1 MGRLKTH
8 KVDIPGL
15 IRNNGEKMNIV
26 LLDTLTFGAASL
38 AGFDALGEVASYL
51 TTSADETAERISDAE
66 VIVTNKVVI
75 SEAAMAAA
83 PNLKLICVAATGMN
97 NIDHEAAARRGI
109 TVKNVAGYST
119 DAVVQ
124 HTFSMLFYLMGHSR
138 YYDEYVKNGSW
149 QKEEVFTHIG
159 PSFHELRGKTW
170 GIIGLGEIGRSV
182 ARIAQA
188 FGANVCYYSTSGKNE
203 NGNFEKTTL
212 SRLIEKSDIVSIHAP
227 LSASTENLI
236 SHSELL
242 QLKDGAVLLNLGR
255 GGIVDEDALSVII
268 DVKPIYV
275 GLDVLV
281 KEPMKTLHPLLKV
294 KHPER
299 LYITPHIAW
308 TSVEARERLIA
319 ATIENIKIFSNA

>member
-1 MGRLKTH
+1 
-8 KVDIPGL
+8 
-15 IRNNGEKMNIV
+15 MNIV
-26 LLDTLTFGAASL
+26 LLDTLTYDDTSL
-38 AGFDALGEVASYL
+38 AGFEALGEVTTYL
-51 TTSADETAERISDAE
+51 TTTVDETVQRVAQAD
-66 VIVTNKVVI
+66 VIVTNKVVV
-75 SEAAMAAA
+75 SDAVMNAA

-109 TVKNVAGYST
+109 SVKNVAGYST

-138 YYDEYVKNGSW
+138 YYDEYVKSGQW
-149 QKEEVFTHIG
+149 QKEAVFTHIG
-159 PSFHELRGKTW
+159 PSFSELRGKTW

-182 ARIAQA
+182 ATIAKA
-188 FGANVCYYSTSGKNE
+188 FGANVCYYSTSGKNQTSD
-203 NGNFEKTTL
+203 FEKTTL
-212 SRLIEKSDIVSIHAP
+212 SRLIENSDVISIHAP
-227 LSASTENLI
+227 LNASTENLI

-242 QLKDGAVLLNLGR
+242 QMKDGAVLLNLGR

-281 KEPMKTLHPLLKV
+281 KEPMSAPHPLLAI
-294 KHPER
+294 KHSER
-299 LYITPHIAW
+299 LYMTPHIAW

-319 ATIENIKIFSNA
+319 ATIENIKTF

>member
-1 MGRLKTH
+1 
-8 KVDIPGL
+8 
-15 IRNNGEKMNIV
+15 MNIV
-26 LLDTLTFGAASL
+26 LLDTLTFGETSL
-38 AGFDALGEVASYL
+38 EAFELLGNVTTYFTTTAEEVAIRVAQ
-51 TTSADETAERISDAE
+51 AD

-75 SEAAMAAA
+75 SDAVMQAA
-83 PNLKLICVAATGMN
+83 PNLKLICVAATGTN
-97 NIDHEAAARRGI
+97 NIEYEAAIRRSI
-109 TVKNVAGYST
+109 SVKNVAGYST

-124 HTFSMLFYLMGHSR
+124 HTFSMFFYLIGHSR
-138 YYDEYVKNGSW
+138 YYDEYVKSGQW
-149 QKEEVFTHIG
+149 QKEAVFTHIG
-159 PSFHELRGKTW
+159 PSFSELRGKTW

-182 ARIAQA
+182 ANIAKA
-188 FGANVCYYSTSGKNE
+188 FGAKVIYYSTSGKNDNSE
-203 NGNFEKTTL
+203 FEKTTL
-212 SRLIEKSDIVSIHAP
+212 SRLIENSDIISIHAP
-227 LSASTENLI
+227 LNTSTENLI

-242 QLKDGAVLLNLGR
+242 QMKDGAVLLNLGR

-281 KEPMKTLHPLLKV
+281 KEPMTTPHALLSI

-319 ATIENIKIFSNA
+319 ATVENIKTFSESTAK

>member
-1 MGRLKTH
+1 MK
-8 KVDIPGL
+8 I
-15 IRNNGEKMNIV
+15 II
-26 LLDTLTFGAASL
+26 LDTLTYGDTSL
-38 AGFDALGEVASYL
+38 VGFDTLGEVSAYS
-51 TTSADETAERISDAE
+51 TTSAEETIQRVHDAE

-75 SEAAMAAA
+75 SDAVMEAS
-83 PNLKLICVAATGMN
+83 PHLKLICVAATGTN
-97 NIDHEAAARRGI
+97 NIDHEAAVRRGI

-138 YYDEYVKNGSW
+138 YYDEYVKSGNW
-149 QKEEVFTHIG
+149 QKESVFTHIG
-159 PSFHELRGKTW
+159 PSFSELRGKTW

-182 ARIAQA
+182 ANIARA

-203 NGNFEKTTL
+203 NNEFEKTTL
-212 SRLIEKSDIVSIHAP
+212 SRLIENSDVISIHAP
-227 LSASTENLI
+227 LNPSTENLI

-242 QLKDGAVLLNLGR
+242 QMKDGAVLLNLGR

-281 KEPMKTLHPLLKV
+281 KEPMKTPHPLLKV
-294 KHPER
+294 KHPQR

-319 ATIENIKIFSNA
+319 ATVENIKTFVTVLVK

>member
-1 MGRLKTH
+1 MK
-8 KVDIPGL
+8 
-15 IRNNGEKMNIV
+15 IV
-26 LLDTLTFGAASL
+26 ILDALTYGDTSL
-38 AGFDALGEVASYL
+38 AGFESLGDVVVYQ
-51 TTSADETAERISDAE
+51 TTSADETAQRVREAE

-75 SEAAMAAA
+75 SDAVMESA
-83 PNLKLICVAATGMN
+83 PSLKLICVAATGTN
-97 NIDHEAAARRGI
+97 NIDHEAAVRRGI
-109 TVKNVAGYST
+109 RVKNVAGYST

-138 YYDEYVKNGSW
+138 YYDEYVKSGEW
-149 QKEEVFTHIG
+149 QKEAVFAHIG
-159 PSFHELRGKTW
+159 PSFSELRGKTW
-170 GIIGLGEIGRSV
+170 GIIGLGEIGRNV
-182 ARIAQA
+182 ARIASA

-203 NGNFEKTTL
+203 NAEYEKTTL
-212 SRLIEKSDIVSIHAP
+212 SRLIENSDVISIHAP
-227 LSASTENLI
+227 LNQSTENLI

-242 QLKDGAVLLNLGR
+242 QMKDGAVLLNLGR

-281 KEPMKTLHPLLKV
+281 KEPMKTPHPLLAV

-308 TSVEARERLIA
+308 TSREARTRLIA
-319 ATIENIKIFSNA
+319 STIENIKTFVTE

>member
-1 MGRLKTH
+1 MK
-8 KVDIPGL
+8 
-15 IRNNGEKMNIV
+15 IV
-26 LLDTLTFGAASL
+26 LLDTLTYGDTSL
-38 AGFDALGEVASYL
+38 DGFNVLGEVSVYA
-51 TTSADETAERISDAE
+51 TTSADETAERVRYAD

-75 SEAAMAAA
+75 NDTVMAAA
-83 PNLKLICVAATGMN
+83 PSLKLICVAATGMN

-109 TVKNVAGYST
+109 VVKNVAGYST

-138 YYDEYVKNGSW
+138 YYDEYVKSGEW
-149 QKEEVFTHIG
+149 QREAVFTHIG
-159 PSFHELRGKTW
+159 PSFTELRGKTW
-170 GIIGLGEIGRSV
+170 GIIGLGEIGRGV
-182 ARIAQA
+182 ARIAKA

-203 NGNFEKTTL
+203 CGEFEKTTL
-212 SRLIEKSDIVSIHAP
+212 SRLIENSDIVSIHAP
-227 LSASTENLI
+227 LSPSTENLI

-242 QLKDGAVLLNLGR
+242 QMKDGAVLLNLGR

-281 KEPMKTLHPLLKV
+281 KEPIKISHPLLAI

-319 ATIENIKIFSNA
+319 ATVENIKTFAESSVE

>member
-1 MGRLKTH
+1 MK
-8 KVDIPGL
+8 
-15 IRNNGEKMNIV
+15 IV
-26 LLDTLTFGAASL
+26 LLDTLTFGDTSL
-38 AGFDALGEVASYL
+38 EAFNDLGDVISYL
-51 TTSADETAERISDAE
+51 TTSADETSDRVQEAE

-75 SEAAMAAA
+75 NDAVMESA
-83 PNLKLICVAATGMN
+83 PHLKLICVAATGTN

-109 TVKNVAGYST
+109 VVKNVAGYST

-138 YYDEYVKNGSW
+138 YYDEYVKSGGW
-149 QKEEVFTHIG
+149 QKEAVFTHIG
-159 PSFHELRGKTW
+159 PSFSELRGKTW

-182 ARIAQA
+182 ANIAKA
-188 FGANVCYYSTSGKNE
+188 FGANICYYSTSGKNE
-203 NGNFEKTTL
+203 NSEFEKTTL
-212 SRLIEKSDIVSIHAP
+212 SRLIENSDVISIHAP
-227 LSASTENLI
+227 LNASTENLI

-242 QLKDGAVLLNLGR
+242 QMKDGAILLNLGR

-281 KEPMKTLHPLLKV
+281 KEPMKTPHPLLSV

-299 LYITPHIAW
+299 LYVTPHIAW
-308 TSVEARERLIA
+308 TSVEARERLVA
-319 ATIENIKIFSNA
+319 ATVENIRSW